1 MHTPTTS
8 AEQGLRPHIATY
20 IDAQAS
26 QHDQQESLQAI
37 AGYVSGGV
45 YTIKDLVRHTDLA
58 TYIHALMVLQQAPD
72 SQIDCL
78 GQLLVSEDD
87 NDRGRA
93 ALLLGEVSCPELK
106 SCQFLQQ
113 ADSFCVKGQ
122 RCLQVVVMVPSL
134 AQAQPIQQ
142 HLVQFLCSR
151 LADWLVQAAMLL
163 CSDASRARAASHR
176 CVTGLGAGLQCVDA

>member
-8 AEQGLRPHIATY
+8 AEQGLRPQIATY

-37 AGYVSGGV
+37 AGYVSGGI
-45 YTIKDLVRHTDLA
+45 YTIKDL
-58 TYIHALMVLQQAPD
+58 
-72 SQIDCL
+72 IDCL

-93 ALLLGEVSCPELK
+93 ALLLGEVIAL
-106 SCQFLQQ
+106 
-113 ADSFCVKGQ
+113 
-122 RCLQVVVMVPSL
+122 VPSL

-142 HLVQFLCSR
+142 HLVQFLSSR
-151 LADWLVQAAMLL
+151 LADWLVQAPMLL
-163 CSDASRARAASHR
+163 CSDASRARAASQR
-176 CVTGLGAGLQCVDA
+176 RVTGLGAE